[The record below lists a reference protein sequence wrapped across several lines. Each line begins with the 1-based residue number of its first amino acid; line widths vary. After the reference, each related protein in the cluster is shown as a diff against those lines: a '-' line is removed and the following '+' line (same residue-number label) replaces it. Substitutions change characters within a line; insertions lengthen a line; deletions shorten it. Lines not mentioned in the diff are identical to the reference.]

1 MCSFNRVEL
10 FDGHHESAHANAVS
24 STGRGCG
31 STALSLHKLSRAVVH
46 SVELSNLVAETD
58 ALEEDS
64 DLISSSRELEIVLS
78 DAELGKGGGEQ
89 KVNRLGLITVV
100 L

>member
-1 MCSFNRVEL
+1 MEL
-10 FDGHHESAHANAVS
+10 FDGHHESAHAHAVS
-24 STGRGCG
+24 TTGRGC
-31 STALSLHKLSRAVVH
+31 SSAALSLHKLSRTVVH

-64 DLISSSRELEIVLS
+64 DFISSSGQLEIVFS
-78 DAELGKGGGEQ
+78 DAELGKGGGE
-89 KVNRLGLITVV
+89 KKINRLGLITIV